1 MIRLRSSHDREIVAL
16 ALPALGALIADPLLS
31 LVDTAF
37 VGRIGTD
44 ALGGLG
50 VATTLF
56 TVSFFL
62 FNFLEYG
69 TTTVVAR
76 AVGAGQTA
84 TAGRAV
90 VTALT
95 FAACGGG
102 VVVLV
107 LRGFGE
113 DIIGHFA

>member
-1 MIRLRSSHDREIVAL
+1 VIRLRSSHDREIVAL

-50 VATTLF
+50 VATALF

-62 FNFLEYG
+62 FNFLFDFG
-69 TTTVVAR
+69 
-76 AVGAGQTA
+76 
-84 TAGRAV
+84 
-90 VTALT
+90 L
-95 FAACGGG
+95 F
-102 VVVLV
+102 
-107 LRGFGE
+107 GFRQCFCTL
-113 DIIGHFA
+113 DLFWSVQ